1 MIQKFILAAALVIG
15 AVVTTTG
22 AAKAQQQQQ
31 LTLKATHGAWEVR
44 CAPDN
49 ANACL
54 MVQDGKRGDGEVV
67 IKVGVQNPKGATA
80 PDGTPIA
87 GVLTIEAPIGVALL
101 PGVAI
106 KIDGKDI
113 GRAPFQFCSPSS
125 CIVNEPVADTLIS
138 QMKKGTNATMT
149 VVARNGETAELTI
162 SLSGFTK
169 AFNSL

>member
-1 MIQKFILAAALVIG
+1 MINKLLFAAAFVF
-15 AVVTTTG
+15 G
-22 AAKAQQQQQ
+22 AATVANHASAQQQQQ
-31 LTLKATHGAWEVR
+31 LNLKATHGAWEVR

-54 MVQDGKRGDGEVV
+54 MVQDGKRSDGEVV
-67 IKVGVQNPKGATA
+67 IKVGMQNPKGATT
-80 PDGTPIA
+80 PDGKVIA

-106 KIDGKDI
+106 KIDGKEI

-125 CIVNEPVADTLIS
+125 CVVNEPVADQLIA
-138 QMKKGTNATMT
+138 QFKKGSNAVMT
-149 VVARNGETAELTI
+149 VVARNGEQAELTI